1 MKQAY
6 LKMRIEIAR
15 LKKKKELQ
23 KKSRKSIRNRMK
35 YMDHQK

>member
-6 LKMRIEIAR
+6 LKNENRNCQI
-15 LKKKKELQ
+15 KKKELQ
-23 KKSRKSIRNRMK
+23 KKSRKSIRNLMK

>member
-6 LKMRIEIAR
+6 LKNENRNCQIE
-15 LKKKKELQ
+15 KKKELQ

-35 YMDHQK
+35 YMDYQK